1 MPGLIEKAFIEPFDR
16 LAQQL
21 ALVVPALIIVLV
33 ILVVGGVVAYVARR
47 LTYRLLVAT
56 HFDRLMI
63 QTGMASTIDRARVF
77 RSPSDFGARLVQGV
91 LWLFIILLALSG
103 TNAQMTQDLV
113 VRFVNYVPD
122 IITATLVLL
131 LGSVVS
137 KFLARSALLAAVN
150 AQWSGARLIAGGV
163 RLLVMSLAVATIIVL
178 AMFTLG
184 ALVGGVRLDPQQWV
198 ALGLALVA
206 GALPFSAMGLAFGY
220 LVGPN
225 SAPAVLNLVW
235 LPMAFAS
242 GLWIPI
248 SQLPDVVQ
256 SVAVALPPYH
266 FVQLALGIIGAS
278 EGGSWVVHAA
288 AVLGF
293 TLLFLV
299 VAAWGF
305 RRDEGRTYG

>member
-33 ILVVGGVVAYVARR
+33 ILIVGGAVAYVARR

-91 LWLFIILLALSG
+91 LWMFIILLALSA

-150 AQWSGARLIAGGV
+150 AHWSGARLIAGGV
-163 RLLVMSLAVATIIVL
+163 RLLVMSLAVVI
-178 AMFTLG
+178 
-184 ALVGGVRLDPQQWV
+184 ALEQLRIGRTALLVSFGILFGGVV
-198 ALGLALVA
+198 LG
-206 GALPFSAMGLAFGY
+206 GAIAFGFVAKD
-220 LVGPN
+220 L
-225 SAPAVLNLVW
+225 AREW
-235 LPMAFAS
+235 
-242 GLWIPI
+242 
-248 SQLPDVVQ
+248 VQ
-256 SVAVALPPYH
+256 SILKSR
-266 FVQLALGIIGAS
+266 AS
-278 EGGSWVVHAA
+278 EDEEV
-288 AVLGF
+288 
-293 TLLFLV
+293 
-299 VAAWGF
+299 F
-305 RRDEGRTYG
+305 RHL

>member
-33 ILVVGGVVAYVARR
+33 ILIVGGAVAYVARR

-77 RSPSDFGARLVQGV
+77 RSPSDFGARLVQGI
-91 LWLFIILLALSG
+91 LWMFIILLALSA

-150 AQWSGARLIAGGV
+150 AHWSGARLIAGGV
-163 RLLVMSLAVATIIVL
+163 RLLVMSLAVVI
-178 AMFTLG
+178 
-184 ALVGGVRLDPQQWV
+184 ALEQLRIGRTALLVSFGILFGGVV
-198 ALGLALVA
+198 LG
-206 GALPFSAMGLAFGY
+206 GAIAFGFVARD
-220 LVGPN
+220 L
-225 SAPAVLNLVW
+225 ARDW
-235 LPMAFAS
+235 
-242 GLWIPI
+242 
-248 SQLPDVVQ
+248 VQ
-256 SVAVALPPYH
+256 SILKSR
-266 FVQLALGIIGAS
+266 AS
-278 EGGSWVVHAA
+278 EDQEV
-288 AVLGF
+288 
-293 TLLFLV
+293 
-299 VAAWGF
+299 F
-305 RRDEGRTYG
+305 RHL